1 LNCFDFISFLKKFE
15 NDFTEY
21 FIYFN
26 FILSLAIDSDNR
38 KKFFEIGIFDLFLKK
53 NEYFYDQLIEKKL
66 DVNSF
71 IEFKFFKIDFDNLE
85 MFIQDFKEIELIY
98 ENLLYLI
105 YFFEKNNK
113 FDEFQFSN
121 SSKKIFKK
129 HYEKFPKLNIQNNLF
144 DLLKEKNKFD
154 INEFNKKR
162 KREQEN

>member
-1 LNCFDFISFLKKFE
+1 LNYFDFIFFLKKFE
-15 NDFTEY
+15 NGFISY

-66 DVNSF
+66 NIYSF
-71 IEFKFFKIDFDNLE
+71 IDFNKIDFDNLE
-85 MFIQDFKEIELIY
+85 IFIQDFKEIELIY

-113 FDEFQFSN
+113 FEEFQFSN